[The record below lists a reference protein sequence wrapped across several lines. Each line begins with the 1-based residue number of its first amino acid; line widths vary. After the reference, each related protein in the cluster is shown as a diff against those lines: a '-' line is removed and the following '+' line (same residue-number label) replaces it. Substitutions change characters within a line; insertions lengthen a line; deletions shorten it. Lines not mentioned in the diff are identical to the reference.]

1 MRAIVNSRTNPKQL
15 TTATAFQTCLPDSIN
30 AGNLF
35 LKVFFAIFAYN
46 MLNIQSKLPGVSTTI
61 FSVMSKLAAEHNAI
75 NLSQGFPDY
84 PCDPKLTEL
93 VNIAMK
99 DGFNQYAP
107 MPGNTFLKET
117 VAEKVAKLYAVDY
130 NPDTEITVTAGGT
143 QAIFTALAA
152 IINPGDEVI
161 IFEPAYD
168 SYAPTIRLLGG
179 LVKTYELAPPSYG
192 IDWDMVKK
200 LFTSSTRMIILNS
213 PQNPTG
219 SILSEEDMQ
228 QLIKLING
236 TDILILSD
244 EVYEH
249 LIYDQQKH
257 KSVMLFPELRE
268 RSFVIASFGKL
279 LHATGWK
286 LGYCLAPAQL
296 TKEFR
301 KVHQFNVFSVNSP
314 MQQAIANYIKDPN
327 NYNGITA
334 FFEKKRDY
342 FRGLLA
348 ESRFELL
355 PCNGSYFQC
364 ASFSKISDEKDTDF
378 SMRLTAEFGVAT
390 IPVSAFYQK
399 ATDHKIIRFCFAK
412 EDSTLALA
420 AEKLKNV

>member
-1 MRAIVNSRTNPKQL
+1 
-15 TTATAFQTCLPDSIN
+15 
-30 AGNLF
+30 
-35 LKVFFAIFAYN
+35 

-61 FSVMSKLAAEHNAI
+61 FTVMSKLAAEHNAI

-84 PCDPKLTEL
+84 ACDPGLIEL
-93 VNIAMK
+93 VSKAME

-107 MPGNTFLKET
+107 MPGLPVLKET
-117 VAEKVAKLYAVDY
+117 IAAKVENLYKVKY
-130 NPDTEITVTAGGT
+130 NSDTEITVTAGGT

-152 IINPGDEVI
+152 IINAGDEVI

-168 SYAPTIRLLGG
+168 SYAPTIKLLGG
-179 LVKTYELAPPSYG
+179 LVKTYELAPPDYA

-200 LFTSSTRMIILNS
+200 LFTARTRMIILNS

-219 SILSEEDMQ
+219 SILSADDMKA
-228 QLIKLING
+228 LIKLVSG

-249 LIYDQQKH
+249 LIYDGQKH
-257 KSVMLFPELRE
+257 QSVMLYPELRQ
-268 RSFVIASFGKL
+268 RSFVVASFGKL

-286 LGYCLAPAQL
+286 LGYCLAPEKL

-314 MQQAIANYIKDPN
+314 MQQAIATYLQTPANYT
-327 NYNGITA
+327 GIA
-334 FFEKKRDY
+334 GFFQEKRDY
-342 FRGLLA
+342 FRSLFA
-348 ESRFELL
+348 ESRLELL

-364 ASFSKISDEKDTDF
+364 ASYRNISDEKDTDF
-378 SMRLTAEFGVAT
+378 SMRLIKEFGVAT

-399 ATDHKIIRFCFAK
+399 GTDHKIIRLCFAK
-412 EDSTLALA
+412 KHETLALA
-420 AEKLKNV
+420 AEKLKNI

>member
-1 MRAIVNSRTNPKQL
+1 
-15 TTATAFQTCLPDSIN
+15 
-30 AGNLF
+30 
-35 LKVFFAIFAYN
+35 

-61 FSVMSKLAAEHNAI
+61 FSVMSKLATEHNAI

-84 PCDPKLTEL
+84 PCDPKLVEL
-93 VNIAMK
+93 VNKAMK

-107 MPGNTFLKET
+107 MPGSPLLQQNI
-117 VAEKVAKLYAVDY
+117 AEKVEKLYNVKY
-130 NPDTEITVTAGGT
+130 NPSSEITVTAGGT
-143 QAIFTALAA
+143 QAIFTALAT
-152 IINPGDEVI
+152 IINSGDEVI

-179 LVKTYELAPPSYG
+179 LVKTYELAPPNYS

-200 LFTSSTRMIILNS
+200 LFTANTRMIILNS

-219 SILSEEDMQ
+219 SILSENDMNA
-228 QLIKLING
+228 LIKLING

-249 LIYDQQKH
+249 LIYDEQKH
-257 KSVMLFPELRE
+257 QSVMLYPELRE
-268 RSFVIASFGKL
+268 RSFIVASFGKL

-286 LGYCLAPAQL
+286 LGYCLAPEKL

-301 KVHQFNVFSVNSP
+301 KVHQFNVFSVNSA
-314 MQQAIANYIKDPN
+314 MQQAIAEYIKEPA
-327 NYNGITA
+327 NYTEIGT
-334 FFEKKRDY
+334 FFQEKRDY

-348 ESRFELL
+348 ESRFKLL

-364 ASFSKISDEKDTDF
+364 ASYSDISDEKDTDF
-378 SMRLTAEFGVAT
+378 SMRLIKEFGVAT

-412 EDSTLALA
+412 EKSTLALA

>member
-1 MRAIVNSRTNPKQL
+1 
-15 TTATAFQTCLPDSIN
+15 
-30 AGNLF
+30 
-35 LKVFFAIFAYN
+35 

-61 FSVMSKLAAEHNAI
+61 FSVMSKLAAEYNAI

-84 PCDPKLTEL
+84 SADPKLVEL
-93 VNIAMK
+93 VNKAMK

-107 MPGNTFLKET
+107 MPGNQLLKET
-117 VAEKVAKLYAVDY
+117 IAQKVKNLYNVKYD
-130 NPDTEITVTAGGT
+130 PDTEITVTAGGT

-152 IINPGDEVI
+152 IINSGDEVI

-168 SYAPTIRLLGG
+168 CYAPTIRLLGG
-179 LVKTYELAPPSYG
+179 IVKTYELAPPAYE

-219 SILSEEDMQ
+219 SILSKEDMKS
-228 QLIKLING
+228 LIKLISG

-249 LIYDQQKH
+249 LIYDDQKH
-257 KSVMLFPELRE
+257 NSVMLFPELRE
-268 RSFVIASFGKL
+268 RSFIIASFGKL

-286 LGYCLAPAQL
+286 LGYCLAPELL

-314 MQQAIANYIKDPN
+314 MQQAIAQYIQEPS
-327 NYNGITA
+327 NYNGIGS
-334 FFEKKRDY
+334 FFQQKRDY
-342 FRGLLA
+342 FRSLLK
-348 ESRFELL
+348 ESRFKLL
-355 PCNGSYFQC
+355 PCHGSYFQC
-364 ASFSKISDEKDTDF
+364 VSYNDISDEKDTDF
-378 SMRLTAEFGVAT
+378 SERLIREFGVAS

-399 ATDHKIIRFCFAK
+399 GTDHKIIRFCFAK
-412 EDSTLALA
+412 ENTTLALA
-420 AEKLKNV
+420 AEKLTNV

>member
-1 MRAIVNSRTNPKQL
+1 
-15 TTATAFQTCLPDSIN
+15 
-30 AGNLF
+30 
-35 LKVFFAIFAYN
+35 

-61 FSVMSKLAAEHNAI
+61 FSVMSKLAAEYNAI

-84 PCDPKLTEL
+84 SADPKLVEL
-93 VNIAMK
+93 VNKAMK

-107 MPGNTFLKET
+107 MPGNQLLKET
-117 VAEKVAKLYAVDY
+117 IAQKVKNLYNVKYD
-130 NPDTEITVTAGGT
+130 PDTEITVTAGGT

-152 IINPGDEVI
+152 IINSGDEVI

-168 SYAPTIRLLGG
+168 CYAPTIRLLGG
-179 LVKTYELAPPSYG
+179 IVKTYELAPPAYE

-219 SILSEEDMQ
+219 SILSKEDMKS
-228 QLIKLING
+228 LIKLISG

-249 LIYDQQKH
+249 LIYDDQKH
-257 KSVMLFPELRE
+257 NSVMLFPELRE
-268 RSFVIASFGKL
+268 RSFIIASFGKL

-286 LGYCLAPAQL
+286 LGYCLAPELL

-314 MQQAIANYIKDPN
+314 MQQAIAQYIQEPS
-327 NYNGITA
+327 NYNGIGS
-334 FFEKKRDY
+334 FFQQKRDY
-342 FRGLLA
+342 FRSLLK
-348 ESRFELL
+348 ESRFKLL
-355 PCNGSYFQC
+355 PCHGSYFQC
-364 ASFSKISDEKDTDF
+364 VSYNDISDEKDTDF
-378 SMRLTAEFGVAT
+378 SERLIRDFGVAS

-399 ATDHKIIRFCFAK
+399 GTDHKIIRFCFAK
-412 EDSTLALA
+412 ENTTLALA
-420 AEKLKNV
+420 AEKLTNV

>member
-1 MRAIVNSRTNPKQL
+1 
-15 TTATAFQTCLPDSIN
+15 
-30 AGNLF
+30 
-35 LKVFFAIFAYN
+35 
-46 MLNIQSKLPGVSTTI
+46 MLNIQSKLPGVGTTI

-84 PCDPKLTEL
+84 ACDPDLVKL
-93 VNIAMK
+93 VNKAMK

-107 MPGNTFLKET
+107 MPGATFLKET
-117 VAEKVAKLYAVDY
+117 ISEKVQKLYNIKY
-130 NPDTEITVTAGGT
+130 NPETEITVTAGGT

-152 IINPGDEVI
+152 IINAGDEVI

-168 SYAPTIRLLGG
+168 SYAPTIKLLGG
-179 LVKTYELAPPSYG
+179 LVKTYELAPPDYG

-200 LFTSSTRMIILNS
+200 LFTSKTRMIILNT

-219 SILSEEDMQ
+219 SILSSADMES
-228 QLIKLING
+228 LIKLVTG

-249 LIYDQQKH
+249 LIYDEQKH
-257 KSVMLFPELRE
+257 QSVMLYPELKQ
-268 RSFVIASFGKL
+268 RSFIVASFGKL

-286 LGYCLAPAQL
+286 LGYCLAPEKL

-314 MQQAIANYIKDPN
+314 MQQAIAEYLKQPKNYT
-327 NYNGITA
+327 GLSS
-334 FFEKKRDY
+334 FFQKKRDY
-342 FRGLLA
+342 FRSLLA
-348 ESRFELL
+348 ESRFTLL

-364 ASFSKISDEKDTDF
+364 ASYSNISDEKDTDF
-378 SMRLTAEFGVAT
+378 SMRLIKEFGVAT

-412 EDSTLALA
+412 EDATLEKA

>member
-1 MRAIVNSRTNPKQL
+1 
-15 TTATAFQTCLPDSIN
+15 
-30 AGNLF
+30 
-35 LKVFFAIFAYN
+35 

-61 FSVMSKLAAEHNAI
+61 FTVMSKLAAEYNAI

-84 PCDPKLTEL
+84 ACDPNLVEL
-93 VNIAMK
+93 VAKAMQ

-107 MPGNTFLKET
+107 MPGSPVLKET
-117 VAEKVAKLYAVDY
+117 IAAKVENLYKVKY

-152 IINPGDEVI
+152 IISAGDEVI

-168 SYAPTIRLLGG
+168 SYAPTIKLLGG
-179 LVKTYELAPPSYG
+179 LVKTYELAPPDYA

-200 LFTSSTRMIILNS
+200 LFTARTRMIILNS

-219 SILSEEDMQ
+219 SILSADDMKA
-228 QLIKLING
+228 LIKLVSG

-249 LIYDQQKH
+249 LIYDEQKH
-257 KSVMLFPELRE
+257 QSVMLYPELKQ
-268 RSFVIASFGKL
+268 RSFIVASFGKL

-286 LGYCLAPAQL
+286 LGYCLAPEKL

-314 MQQAIANYIKDPN
+314 MQQAIATYLQTPANYT
-327 NYNGITA
+327 GIAA
-334 FFEKKRDY
+334 FFQEKRDY
-342 FRGLLA
+342 FRNLLA
-348 ESRFELL
+348 ESRLELL

-364 ASFSKISDEKDTDF
+364 VSYRNISDEKDTDF
-378 SMRLTAEFGVAT
+378 SMRLIKEFGVAT

-399 ATDHKIIRFCFAK
+399 GTDHKIIRFCFAK
-412 EDSTLALA
+412 EHETLALA
-420 AEKLKNV
+420 AEKLKNI

>member
-1 MRAIVNSRTNPKQL
+1 
-15 TTATAFQTCLPDSIN
+15 
-30 AGNLF
+30 
-35 LKVFFAIFAYN
+35 

-61 FSVMSKLAAEHNAI
+61 FSVMSKLAVEYNAI

-84 PCDPKLTEL
+84 PCDPKLIGL
-93 VNIAMK
+93 VEQAMK

-107 MPGNTFLKET
+107 MPGSTVLKENI
-117 VAEKVAKLYAVDY
+117 AEKVEGLYGVKY

-168 SYAPTIRLLGG
+168 SYAPTIKLLGG
-179 LVKTYELAPPSYG
+179 LVKTYELAPPSYA
-192 IDWDMVKK
+192 IDWQMVKK
-200 LFTSSTRMIILNS
+200 LFTANTRMIILNS

-219 SILSEEDMQ
+219 SILSEVDLQ
-228 QLIKLING
+228 ALIKLVHG

-249 LIYDQQKH
+249 LIYDENKH
-257 KSVMLFPELRE
+257 QSVMLYPELKQ

-286 LGYCLAPAQL
+286 LGYCLAPEKLMQ
-296 TKEFR
+296 EFR

-314 MQQAIANYIKDPN
+314 MQQAIANYIKDPT
-327 NYNGITA
+327 NYTGIAT
-334 FFEKKRDY
+334 FFQKKRDY
-342 FRGLLA
+342 FRNLLA
-348 ESRFELL
+348 DTRFKLL
-355 PCNGSYFQC
+355 PCDGSYFQC
-364 ASFSKISDEKDTDF
+364 ASYSSISDEKDTDF
-378 SMRLTAEFGVAT
+378 SIRLIKDFGVAT

-412 EDSTLALA
+412 QDSTLALA